1 MFKFIKELFKKEE
14 PQLTQDV
21 DLKNLNEWLIQKV
34 STLSLKDHL
43 HVFFEQ
49 VDSIKTQLYKKIEI
63 LQNQQITEKDIKQV
77 EVSQ

>member
-49 VDSIKTQLYKKIEI
+49 VDSIKTQLYKKITIVFEMFPNE
-63 LQNQQITEKDIKQV
+63 LN
-77 EVSQ
+77 